1 MKIYARYILAA
12 LVMFCMVSLVAGC
25 GADKS
30 GGAKTAVLS
39 DKADS
44 LTIELD
50 GRDGLSVLDLTTA
63 KHEVESHESPM
74 GTFVKSIDS
83 VASGDGYWWLFTV
96 NDSTI
101 NTACDKY
108 ITKNGDVIKW
118 HFKKP

>member
-1 MKIYARYILAA
+1 MKINARYIFIAFVLS
-12 LVMFCMVSLVAGC
+12 CIVSLVLGC
-25 GADKS
+25 GS
-30 GGAKTAVLS
+30 SKTESAGTTALS

-44 LTIELD
+44 LTIELGGKD
-50 GRDGLSVLDLTTA
+50 GMSVLDLTEE
-63 KHEVESHESPM
+63 KHEVETHESPM

-108 ITKNGDVIKW
+108 ITKDGDQIKW